1 MENVRENDWLPAY
14 LQDHL
19 AGSVAAVDLARRR
32 RDAETDGSSKAI
44 LQRFIEDVEEDRSRL
59 RDLMDEL
66 GTRPSVPKQ
75 AIATGASWLDAARS
89 VVGSP
94 GLSRIR
100 DLELL
105 LMGVRGKELLWQT
118 LGRLGVLDPPTHR
131 VLLER
136 VTNQRGALERLHS
149 MA

>member
-32 RDAETDGSSKAI
+32 RDAETDEASKAA

-59 RDLMDEL
+59 RDLMDDL

-75 AIATGASWLDAARS
+75 TLATGAGWLDAARS
-89 VVGSP
+89 IVGSS

-118 LGRLGVLDPPTHR
+118 LGRLGVLDPPTQR
-131 VLLER
+131 VLIER
-136 VTNQRGALERLHS
+136 VADQRGALERLHA